1 MRPRRPA
8 LPRWRPAAPRG
19 STGSWASRWSPISPV
34 EAPIDQTVVLC
45 RVAKSDTDPRSTF
58 PSFDTTVSTDA
69 NNFHILDFLLFL
81 EYIESKFYDINVP
94 RFT

>member
-1 MRPRRPA
+1 
-8 LPRWRPAAPRG
+8 
-19 STGSWASRWSPISPV
+19 
-34 EAPIDQTVVLC
+34 VVLC